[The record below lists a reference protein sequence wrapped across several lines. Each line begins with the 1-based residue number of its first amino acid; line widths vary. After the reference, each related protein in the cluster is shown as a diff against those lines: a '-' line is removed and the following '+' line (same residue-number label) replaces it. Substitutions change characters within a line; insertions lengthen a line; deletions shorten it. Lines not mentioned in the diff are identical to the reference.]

1 MKEKIHRSVE
11 LGVSSNK
18 INDHAVS
25 TQNRNIDS
33 EENGKHITIL
43 QSIEDEIFHR
53 PSGVH
58 CGDLQILTWSR
69 KYMWEITVK
78 QNKTKQIK
86 NNSFRNVECVLYI
99 GGYLIIYSTYN

>member
-33 EENGKHITIL
+33 EENGKHISVL

-53 PSGVH
+53 PTGVH
-58 CGDLQILTWSR
+58 CGDLQACRS
-69 KYMWEITVK
+69 
-78 QNKTKQIK
+78 
-86 NNSFRNVECVLYI
+86 
-99 GGYLIIYSTYN
+99 